1 MSFDGSGVY
10 SLNFTFTT
18 EANSPPIAISKL
30 DTEFADIATA
40 LSTCLLRNGNGKP
53 TADIDWNAKR
63 ITNLA
68 TATADGDALSRAAG
82 DARYTRSGDNAVVTG
97 TWTFSGALVT
107 GTWSFS
113 GAFPVLQFLD
123 SDLTETTGKR
133 WYIGANADL
142 FFVYR
147 NTSAAG
153 DFATYEAVL
162 AVSRTAVQWMGNS
175 LAVVTSGSF
184 TANLRATPGGA
195 ILATANAYWKK
206 VGDVVTLTVRALSTT
221 NTTQV
226 LVIDSLPTEIRSDHG
241 ADQHFVVL
249 GQNDGAYALCVV
261 RVETGEDYLTLRLAP
276 FTTFSSSANAKGT
289 DIFTIT
295 YRTTAS

>member
-1 MSFDGSGVY
+1 MAYDGSGNY

-18 EANSPPIAISKL
+18 EANSPPIAMSKL
-30 DTEFADIATA
+30 DTEFTGVATA

-82 DARYTRSGDNAVVTG
+82 DARYTRSGDNAV
-97 TWTFSGALVT
+97 VT

-162 AVSRTAVQWMGNS
+162 AVSRTAVQWMGS
-175 LAVVTSGSF
+175 DLAIVTSGSF
-184 TANLRATPGGA
+184 TAYLRASNGA
-195 ILATANAYWKK
+195 ADLASGVAYWSK
-206 VGDVVTLTVRALSTT
+206 VGNVVTLTLPALMTT
-221 NTTQV
+221 NTTGT
-226 LVIDSLPTEIRSDHG
+226 LVIDQLPANIQS
-241 ADQHFVVL
+241 AL
-249 GQNDGAYALCVV
+249 GVTQDFIV
-261 RVETGEDYLTLRLAP
+261 RGVNNETLTLLAARV
-276 FTTFSSSANAKGT
+276 FSGT
-289 DIFTIT
+289 DYISLSTADGYSFNPAATDKGFNTPFTIT
-295 YRTTAS
+295 YRIAA

>member
-1 MSFDGSGVY
+1 MAYDSNGVF
-10 SLNFTFTT
+10 SLTYTWAA
-18 EANSPPIAISKL
+18 EAASPPIPISKL
-30 DTEFADIATA
+30 DTEMAGIATG
-40 LSTCLLRNGNGKP
+40 LSLAILRNGNGKP

-82 DARYTRSGDNAVVTG
+82 DARYTRSGDNAV
-97 TWTFSGALVT
+97 VT

-184 TANLRATPGGA
+184 TANLRATTGGA